1 MLSGAHRDHV
11 FHVPEGTE
19 GPCTQLVCVLGTK
32 RGCIS
37 LLPTPAHLQVP
48 TPTHLQ
54 AWLLPLS
61 FITSYYLTMCSDC
74 IIAMLPLH
82 FWNMNM
88 PVLYN
93 IRKCKRA
100 HKNKSFHYYYYYLQE
115 ETTVTIFCTVF
126 CRHEAHSHAVCACCK
141 CHPGY
146 HFFSLTLYFRDLIS
160 KMLHSKETND
170 WCQRNM
176 IFSWSWND
184 PLLYSAF
191 FYLIASLSY
200 FEF

>member
-1 MLSGAHRDHV
+1 MSPHTLAETFFFSLKAWTRQSCLKCSMICALWGSREHV

-19 GPCTQLVCVLGTK
+19 GPCMQLVCVPGTE
-32 RGCIS
+32 RGCFS
-37 LLPTPAHLQVP
+37 LLPIPA
-48 TPTHLQ
+48 HLQ

-61 FITSYYLTMCSDC
+61 FITSYYLKMCSDC
-74 IIAMLPLH
+74 ILVMFPLH

-93 IRKCKRA
+93 LRKCKMLY
-100 HKNKSFHYYYYYLQE
+100 KNKSFYYYYYYLQE

-146 HFFSLTLYFRDLIS
+146 HFFYSHCISETL
-160 KMLHSKETND
+160 
-170 WCQRNM
+170 
-176 IFSWSWND
+176 
-184 PLLYSAF
+184 
-191 FYLIASLSY
+191 
-200 FEF
+200 